1 MSDLCLSYSVKTGTE
16 TKLFILLAWVLHEK
30 LITSVQSASQPC
42 SRWPSILISVRFSTA
57 LTSFPLRHK
66 AIKRSSFEKLL
77 SAASSV
83 QCHVI
88 VARWERLS
96 VAYQRKVQQ
105 SKLKA
110 GESEIQKV
118 YRRSMEIKCFW
129 RLTCRTC
136 RRGFVEKRKT
146 VLFVVEFVA
155 EFGFVADCKQCRVL
169 FQVFGV
175 RHS

>member
-1 MSDLCLSYSVKTGTE
+1 M
-16 TKLFILLAWVLHEK
+16 
-30 LITSVQSASQPC
+30 
-42 SRWPSILISVRFSTA
+42 
-57 LTSFPLRHK
+57 
-66 AIKRSSFEKLL
+66 
-77 SAASSV
+77 
-83 QCHVI
+83 
-88 VARWERLS
+88 
-96 VAYQRKVQQ
+96 QQ

-110 GESEIQKV
+110 GEREIQKV

-129 RLTCRTC
+129 RLTC

-175 RHS
+175 IKVINRIK